1 MKSKTMIVFLAIL
14 LIASVS
20 FAGTI
25 RSQGSAGATQLLIPV
40 GAESI
45 SLSSSN
51 AATVN
56 GVEALGINPA
66 GVARYKK
73 SFQGTASSMSYLA
86 DIDQTFVGFI
96 VNGGQIGSFGL
107 AIKSLDFGD
116 IPVTTADA
124 TEGTGEVFSPR
135 YMVLT
140 TNYSKRFADRVTFGA
155 NFKFIS
161 EQIVNTTASGACVD
175 LGVQYRFADLPVT
188 FGVVLSNL
196 GPRMRF
202 NGPDLEQSLQPDET
216 ESGTITE
223 NFRVI
228 SESFELPA
236 KLDMS
241 VNYEVFSGLDLMGQF
256 TNNSFSPNSAAFAAR
271 YSYGTLAWVAGGT
284 TMSLVGDTQEDGVS
298 DSEWEEWYSNPFG
311 LTFGAGVNV
320 PLGDM
325 SVGISYSVRTV
336 TDYFENNN
344 VVQLMLNF

>member
-1 MKSKTMIVFLAIL
+1 MKTNKMIVFLAVL

-25 RSQGSAGATQLLIPV
+25 RSQGSAGAAQLLIPA

-51 AATVN
+51 AATVT
-56 GVEALGINPA
+56 GVEALGLNPA
-66 GVARYKK
+66 GVARYRK
-73 SFQGTASSMSYLA
+73 SFQGSASTMSYIA
-86 DIDQTFVGFI
+86 DIDQSFVGFI
-96 VNGGQIGSFGL
+96 FNGGQIGSFGL

-135 YMVLT
+135 FMVLT

-161 EQIVNTTASGACVD
+161 EQIVNTKATGACID
-175 LGVQYRFADLPVT
+175 LGVQYRFAELPLT

-196 GPRMRF
+196 GPRMRY
-202 NGPDLEQSLQPDET
+202 NGPDLEQSLQPDDT

-223 NFRVI
+223 NFRII

-241 VNYEVFSGLDLMGQF
+241 VSYEVFSGLDLMGQF
-256 TNNSFSPNSAAFAAR
+256 TNNSFAPNNAAFAAR
-271 YSYGTLAWVAGGT
+271 YSYGNLGWVAGGT
-284 TMSLVGDTQEDGVS
+284 TMNLVGDTQLDDVS
-298 DSEWEEWYSNPFG
+298 DTEWEEWYSKPFG
-311 LTFGAGVNV
+311 MTFGAGVNV

-325 SVGISYSVRTV
+325 SVGVSYSVRTV
-336 TDYFENNN
+336 TDYFNNN
-344 VVQLMLNF
+344 NIIQLTLNF